1 MRNSGKNSGFKWG
14 MFTARLPLL
23 HMRIEW
29 PELLQGLV
37 VSLSTGLALVPLLT
51 TAFGLSFEEAVA
63 MAMIHTML
71 VTSNTVLFGEPF
83 AGGWITPALP
93 LVLALVISG
102 YDTPQERFQMM
113 TALSLSF
120 ACLTLVFAVTGLGKK
135 LSDLVPVALKAGI
148 ILGAAFSAF
157 KRIFYDD
164 LASFQLM
171 PVTYI
176 LAILACVIIFYLP
189 AFERLKNKNKI
200 ASAIASFGLLPAFIV
215 AGAFGALYGELS
227 FDIRS
232 GFLIPPMADLLE
244 KVSPFSIGWPPIA
257 YFITGLPIAFMAYL
271 ILFGDL
277 VTGTVLVENNQKH
290 RPDDPIDINLT
301 RSHYAVSIRNF
312 IMAILVPFF
321 PTQGVLWAGAQVIVI
336 DRWKQGKEKVESLF
350 SGISAFYYYGIPI
363 AFFLLPVVTF
373 LRPFMPLALML
384 TLLLTGIACSKLAWK
399 IINDNVDKVIMLGVA
414 LLLTFFNPWIGLLGG
429 GVSYLLLSTTIKKRV

>member
-1 MRNSGKNSGFKWG
+1 MRKSGFKWG
-14 MFTARLPLL
+14 IFTARLPIL

-37 VSLSTGLALVPLLT
+37 VSLSTGLALVPLLIS
-51 TAFGLSFEEAVA
+51 AFGLSFEEAVA

-71 VTSNTVLFGEPF
+71 VTSNTVIFGEPF

-102 YDTPQERFQMM
+102 YDTPVERFQMM

-120 ACLTLVFAVTGLGKK
+120 ACLTLVFAATGFGKK
-135 LSDLVPVALKAGI
+135 LSDLVPTALKAGI

-164 LASFQLM
+164 LAAFELM
-171 PVTYI
+171 PITYV
-176 LAILACVIIFYLP
+176 LAIVICVTILYLP
-189 AFERLKNKNKI
+189 AYQRLKYKNKI
-200 ASAIASFGLLPAFIV
+200 AAGIASFGLLPAFVI
-215 AGAFGALYGELS
+215 AGIFGALNGELS

-232 GFLIPPMADLLE
+232 GFLIPPLGDLIE
-244 KVSPFSIGWPPIA
+244 KVSPLSIGWPPVA
-257 YFITGLPIAFMAYL
+257 YFITGLPVAFMAYL

-277 VTGTVLVENNQKH
+277 VTGTALIENNQRH

-312 IMAILVPFF
+312 IMAVLVPFF

-336 DRWKQGKEKVESLF
+336 ERWKDGKEKVESLF

-399 IINDNVDKVIMLGVA
+399 ITSGNADKIIMLGVA
-414 LLLTFFNPWIGLLGG
+414 LLLTFFNPWVGLLIG
-429 GVSYLLLSTTIKKRV
+429 GVSCLLLATTIKKWI